1 VHDPYGT
8 STNAGKVK
16 RNCPM
21 MMKRINILQQKMLI
35 KEILT
40 GTATINQLK

>member
-1 VHDPYGT
+1 
-8 STNAGKVK
+8 
-16 RNCPM
+16 M